1 MDLERQSGVLHGS
14 WPQCCGREAGVG
26 GDCGGGDCDVETA
39 LKWAVKLMNFN

>member
-14 WPQCCGREAGVG
+14 WPQCCGREAG
-26 GDCGGGDCDVETA
+26 GDWGGGGDCDVETA